1 MTNEFN
7 VPSKNVLLV
16 EGLSDQ
22 HFVSQL
28 RKKLELGIEFEIV
41 NTGRLSKLLDAIY
54 PQVVTGG
61 RDVVGLLVDADRED
75 NPSWPKINFRLTE
88 SNICVPPIPDP
99 TGIVIPATDQRPKVG
114 IWLMPDNQ
122 SEGELED
129 LVIDMI
135 HDGDLVWP
143 MSVKYIDQIV
153 GKFDQKQRKFS
164 DRKTNR
170 AKLYAWLATCK
181 QPPHIGAAIRAGDI
195 DLTTDRC
202 QSFVD
207 WLLRLYGP
215 K

>member
-7 VPSKNVLLV
+7 IPSNNVLLV
-16 EGLSDQ
+16 EGMSDE

-28 RKKLELGIEFEIV
+28 RKKLDLGLDFEIV
-41 NTGRLSKLLDAIY
+41 NTGRLSKLVDAIY
-54 PQVVTGG
+54 PMVVTGG

-75 NPSWPKINFRLTE
+75 NPSWPKIKCRLTE

-99 TGIVIPATDQRPKVG
+99 IGIVIEATDQRPKVG
-114 IWLMPDNQ
+114 VWLMPNNH

-135 HDGDLVWP
+135 PDDDLIWD
-143 MSVKYIDQIV
+143 MSVTYVDKVVREIDQNR
-153 GKFDQKQRKFS
+153 RKFS

-170 AKLYAWLATCK
+170 AKLYAWLATSK
-181 QPPHIGAAIRAGDI
+181 QPPHIGAAIGAGDF
-195 DLTTDRC
+195 DLTNDRC
-202 QSFVD
+202 QTFVD
-207 WLLRLYGP
+207 WLLRLYGS